1 MTLEMPSHMTAAE
14 ARKLAAKFFADES
27 EGDLQRR
34 CVTALRDLGWFVSA
48 SANGIKCTPRQM
60 SIMKSRGLV
69 VGFPDIQA
77 LKPGRVVFIEL
88 KTPTGIVSDAQHIC
102 HSTLRVL
109 GFEVYVCTSLDEVL
123 EAVA

>member
-1 MTLEMPSHMTAAE
+1 MTAAE
-14 ARKLAAKFFADES
+14 ARKTLGKYFADES

-48 SANGIKCTPRQM
+48 SANGIKCTARQM

-69 VGFPDIQA
+69 VGFPDLQA
-77 LKPGRVVFIEL
+77 IKPGRVVFIEL
-88 KTPTGIVSDAQHIC
+88 KTPKGIVSDAQLIC

-109 GFEVYVCTSLDEVL
+109 GFEVHVCTSLDEVL